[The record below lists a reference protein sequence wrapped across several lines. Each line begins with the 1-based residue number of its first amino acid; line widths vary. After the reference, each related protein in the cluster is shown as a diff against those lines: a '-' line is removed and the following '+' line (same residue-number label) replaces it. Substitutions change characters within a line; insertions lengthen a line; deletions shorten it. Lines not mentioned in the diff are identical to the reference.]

1 MYRKDLIINL
11 LSEHS
16 KTSTFNRLLDELLD
30 KFFYCLK
37 VILVNVIAEQAC
49 VPELLGAMLAEK

>member
-16 KTSTFNRLLDELLD
+16 KTSTFNRLLDEVLD
-30 KFFYCLK
+30 KLFYCLK
-37 VILVNVIAEQAC
+37 VILVYVIAEQAC